1 MDKGQKITI
10 VRIVVSLGLLIGGFW
25 VHEPLVRLIYYIAAG
40 LIAGA
45 DVVWKAVRNLF
56 SGDLFD
62 EHFLMSLAAIG
73 AFCIG
78 EYPEAVA
85 IMVFYQIGE
94 LFQDIAVDRSKDSI
108 ASLMDIRPEY
118 ANLEV
123 SGEAG
128 AGQSGA
134 AGGELRQVAPD
145 SVPAGSV
152 IVVKPGERIPLD
164 GVVLSGTSSLDTV
177 ALTGES
183 RPRDVA
189 DGDAVLSG
197 SVNLTGVLR
206 IRTSGVYAE
215 SAVARILDLVEHAEQ
230 GKAQS
235 ERFITRFSKLYTP
248 IVVMLAILLATVVPI
263 IAGQPF
269 SLWLNRALIFLVV
282 SCPCALIVSVPLT
295 FFAGIGSASKH
306 KILVKGSQYLELLAT
321 IKTVVFDKTG
331 TLTEGSFSVTEICPE
346 KGVSEAELLETA
358 ALAEIYS
365 DHPVAVSLRGAW
377 QTGFG
382 ASGAD
387 TAVSGTARTLDRSR
401 VTDTENF
408 AGEGLRS
415 TVDGKFVYAGN
426 ERLMNSLGIEPMR
439 IRAKGTVVYVAVDNS
454 YLGHIVISDR
464 LKPTAK
470 EAVESLKGLG
480 IKKVA
485 MLTGDRADVARDI
498 GIRIGI
504 TELHAELLP
513 QDKVTWLKDIREGWS
528 EVEKLAFVGD
538 GINDAPVLKMADVGV
553 AMGGA
558 GSQAAIEAA
567 DVVLMD
573 DDPTRIA
580 EGIRIARK
588 TLRIAKQ
595 NIGFSIAVKI
605 IIMILGV
612 IGIANLWV
620 AVFADVGVTVLA
632 VLNALRAMRIR
643 LQ

>member
-1 MDKGQKITI
+1 MDREQKIAI
-10 VRIVVSLGLLIGGFW
+10 VRIVVSLGMLVGGFW
-25 VHEPLVRLIYYIAAG
+25 VHEPLVRLIYFILAC
-40 LIAGA
+40 LVAGA
-45 DVVWKAVRNLF
+45 DVVWKAIVNLIH
-56 SGDLFD
+56 GDLFD
-62 EHFLMSLAAIG
+62 EHFLMSLATVG

-108 ASLMDIRPEY
+108 ASLMDIRPEH
-118 ANLEV
+118 ANLE
-123 SGEAG
+123 EA
-128 AGQSGA
+128 
-134 AGGELRQVAPD
+134 GELREVAPE

-164 GVVLSGTSSLDTV
+164 GVVLSGASSLDTV

-189 DGDAVLSG
+189 EGDAVLSG
-197 SVNLTGVLR
+197 SVNLTGILR
-206 IRTSGVYAE
+206 LRTSGVYAE

-230 GKAQS
+230 GKARS

-248 IVVMLAILLATVVPI
+248 IVVLLAIVLATIVPI
-263 IAGQPF
+263 VLGQPF

-295 FFAGIGSASKH
+295 FFAGIGSASRH
-306 KILVKGSQYLELLAT
+306 KILVKGSQYLETLAE
-321 IKTVVFDKTG
+321 ISTVVFDKTG
-331 TLTEGSFSVTEICPE
+331 TLTEGSFTVTEINPE
-346 KGVSEAELLETA
+346 KGVSKEELLQTA

-365 DHPVAVSLRGAW
+365 DHPVAVSLRDAW
-377 QTGFG
+377 DGE
-382 ASGAD
+382 
-387 TAVSGTARTLDRSR
+387 LDRGR

-415 TVDGKFVYAGN
+415 TVDGRFVYAGN
-426 ERLMNSLGIEPMR
+426 ERLMKSLGIDPMR
-439 IRAKGTVVYVAVDNS
+439 IKANGTVVYVAIDDR
-454 YLGHIVISDR
+454 YLGHIVISDTV
-464 LKPTAK
+464 KPTSK
-470 EAVESLKGLG
+470 EAVKKLKDLG

-485 MLTGDRADVARDI
+485 MLTGDRADVARDM
-498 GIRIGI
+498 GIKIGI

-513 QDKVTWLKDIREGWS
+513 EDKVKWLKDIREGWA

-538 GINDAPVLKMADVGV
+538 GINDAPVLKMADVGI

-573 DDPTRIA
+573 DNPVRIV
-580 EGIRIARK
+580 EGIAIARK
-588 TLRIAKQ
+588 TLKIARQ
-595 NIGFSIAVKI
+595 NIGFSIAIKI

-612 IGIANLWV
+612 AGVANLWV

-632 VLNALRAMRIR
+632 VLNALRAMRINGAKFKPVKLKGNR
-643 LQ
+643 IK